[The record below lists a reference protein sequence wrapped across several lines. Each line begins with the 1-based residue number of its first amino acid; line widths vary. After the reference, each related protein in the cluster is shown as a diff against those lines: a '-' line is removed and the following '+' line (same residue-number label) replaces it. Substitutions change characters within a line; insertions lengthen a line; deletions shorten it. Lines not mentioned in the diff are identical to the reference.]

1 MKKLNKELSSL
12 LADCDNIDI
21 AEVLSEIKMKKKL
34 SEIQKQYKDKIKIR
48 GDDCRLYVRI
58 KDKQFFGNT
67 AEEVF
72 EKIYQH
78 QYGLTTYSIYELF
91 PLYLDYREQYTAVK
105 SLTLKKYV
113 NDFDK
118 YFKPYKEIL
127 DKPFALLGVKDY
139 IRLFNRWT
147 AKLDM
152 TAKTFN
158 NLKSIINGMYSF
170 TITELDFDI
179 TNKVRDIDMRQ
190 FQVKPV
196 KPVDKA
202 FTFEEREMIL
212 KYLSNKSDAYSLAL
226 AFNFYC
232 GMRLGELLALKHS
245 DVADGKVSINGQL
258 IKDVDIKTNQV
269 NYVTSDFIKGY
280 TEQGYRSLPLKQD
293 AIDILKK
300 AKRSNPFGEYI
311 FMQDG
316 KQLNPDTYNSRLR
329 RLCKKLGLKPRSS
342 HSVRFTYASLLYL
355 NGVSSLNIS
364 RLLGH
369 TSVTMTNRYI
379 NNIMPH
385 EELDELVK
393 QAL

>member
-1 MKKLNKELSSL
+1 MEKLNKELSSL

-127 DKPFALLGVKDY
+127 DKPFTLLGVKDY
-139 IRLFNRWT
+139 IRFFNRWT

-196 KPVDKA
+196 KHVDKA

-212 KYLSNKSDAYSLAL
+212 KYLSDKSDAYSLAL

-232 GMRLGELLALKHS
+232 GMRIGELLALRHS
-245 DVADGKVSINGQL
+245 DVTDGKISINGQL
-258 IKDVDIKTNQV
+258 IKDVDIKTNKV
-269 NYVTSDFIKGY
+269 NYVTSDIIKGY
-280 TEQGYRSLPLKQD
+280 TAIIDESAVDPNSVTALIELKVTPLSQSGYDEIAQEIAEYEEVESVRLMSGAYDIIVSVTGSNIREISQFVSARLA
-293 AIDILKK
+293 AIDAVTSTTTHFQLKAYK
-300 AKRSNPFGEYI
+300 E
-311 FMQDG
+311 
-316 KQLNPDTYNSRLR
+316 NSVMIHADESDER
-329 RLCKKLGLKPRSS
+329 GM
-342 HSVRFTYASLLYL
+342 
-355 NGVSSLNIS
+355 IS
-364 RLLGH
+364 
-369 TSVTMTNRYI
+369 
-379 NNIMPH
+379 P
-385 EELDELVK
+385 
-393 QAL
+393 